1 MDKKNRF
8 SGATVLAGA
17 RGAVVLV
24 AALSATGCA
33 STGEG
38 GRGAVEPYPAW
49 FIAAIEP
56 AAPAIGLAI
65 AQVQWRKGRLYR
77 HDDALAVV
85 ASRLRPLDILL
96 FSSKGRL
103 SGHTGS
109 GLFGHSAVYLGT
121 ESELKALGLWN
132 DPTIVPHH
140 AAIRDGRV
148 IVESGQGHG
157 VDLSPVHRVIETD
170 RVVLIRP
177 RDRGTQWRRRAIR
190 SGFAQVGLP
199 FDHHYRLDENRT
211 IFCTELVEAIL
222 PEADFPRRAAY
233 GREIILPDDIALA
246 AVAGRGLSIVTY
258 LRGDRDTWET
268 GSPVQLRR
276 DIDDAE

>member
-1 MDKKNRF
+1 MDRTSRT
-8 SGATVLAGA
+8 SGVGRSARA
-17 RGAVVLV
+17 RGAAAIA
-24 AALSATGCA
+24 AALLAAGCA
-33 STGEG
+33 TTGDG
-38 GRGAVEPYPAW
+38 GRGSVEPYPAW

-77 HDDALAVV
+77 HDEAMAAV

-132 DPTIVPHH
+132 DPAIVPHH
-140 AAIRDGRV
+140 AEIRDGRV

-157 VDLSPVHRVIETD
+157 VDLSPVHRVVETD

-177 RDRGTQWRRRAIR
+177 RDRGADWRRRSIR
-190 SGFAQVGLP
+190 SGFALVGMP

-211 IFCTELVEAIL
+211 IFCTELVDSIL
-222 PEADFPRRAAY
+222 PDSRFPRRAAY

-246 AVAGRGLSIVTY
+246 AVARRGLRVVTY
-258 LRGDRDTWET
+258 LRADRQDWEQA
-268 GSPVQLRR
+268 SPTELRT
-276 DIDDAE
+276 DIEKAG